1 MRRGNASRV
10 GWGTVA
16 SMALVVSALAL
27 AGCGSSTATPAP
39 STTSSTT
46 APSPSS
52 YVVGGNPTAL
62 RTTDGVVE
70 GSATAT
76 TRQFLGIPFAQ
87 PPVGTLRWQAPRP
100 VTPWSAP
107 LKATSAGS
115 PCSQIVPVV
124 NKYEGSEN
132 CLFLNVYT
140 PRSVPTTPRP
150 VMVWIYGGGFTTG
163 TDTDDVPANFAAN
176 DNTVAVSFNYRL
188 GPMGFLA
195 LPALAAEDAH
205 HGTGDLGLLDQQ
217 AALRWVKANIAAF
230 GGDPDNVTIFGES
243 AGGISVCSQLVSPTS
258 AGLFQKAITES
269 GPCTLSPEPLATAE
283 AIGEKLGTKLGCPTG
298 AGQLACME
306 SKPPEQVIEALPP
319 DPSFLFGAGTAWGPV
334 ADGVTLPTDPTK
346 QFLAGHFHH
355 VPLIV
360 GANRDEGRLFVALHY
375 NAVGQNLTAAQW
387 APAVDQYFGAKVG
400 ADVQKEYPLS
410 EYPDAGA
417 ALGQAI
423 GDAVL
428 ACPAVVSAAILQR
441 YVPVYEYEYD
451 QAPNPFILPTPGIVL
466 GAFHSAELP
475 YVFDGPV
482 ESSGYFTFTPA
493 QQLLA
498 TTVSGAWARFAATGS
513 PSGGGLA
520 WPRLSSTSGRYLS
533 LNTPTSVH
541 TAMKQDLCAFWSAV
555 GWSPADK
562 LPK

>member
-1 MRRGNASRV
+1 
-10 GWGTVA
+10 
-16 SMALVVSALAL
+16 
-27 AGCGSSTATPAP
+27 
-39 STTSSTT
+39 
-46 APSPSS
+46 
-52 YVVGGNPTAL
+52 
-62 RTTDGVVE
+62 
-70 GSATAT
+70 
-76 TRQFLGIPFAQ
+76 
-87 PPVGTLRWQAPRP
+87 
-100 VTPWSAP
+100 
-107 LKATSAGS
+107 
-115 PCSQIVPVV
+115 
-124 NKYEGSEN
+124 
-132 CLFLNVYT
+132 
-140 PRSVPTTPRP
+140 
-150 VMVWIYGGGFTTG
+150 
-163 TDTDDVPANFAAN
+163 
-176 DNTVAVSFNYRL
+176 
-188 GPMGFLA
+188 
-195 LPALAAEDAH
+195 
-205 HGTGDLGLLDQQ
+205 
-217 AALRWVKANIAAF
+217 
-230 GGDPDNVTIFGES
+230 
-243 AGGISVCSQLVSPTS
+243 
-258 AGLFQKAITES
+258 
-269 GPCTLSPEPLATAE
+269 
-283 AIGEKLGTKLGCPTG
+283 
-298 AGQLACME
+298 
-306 SKPPEQVIEALPP
+306 
-319 DPSFLFGAGTAWGPV
+319 
-334 ADGVTLPTDPTK
+334 
-346 QFLAGHFHH
+346 
-355 VPLIV
+355 
-360 GANRDEGRLFVALHY
+360 
-375 NAVGQNLTAAQW
+375 
-387 APAVDQYFGAKVG
+387 VG